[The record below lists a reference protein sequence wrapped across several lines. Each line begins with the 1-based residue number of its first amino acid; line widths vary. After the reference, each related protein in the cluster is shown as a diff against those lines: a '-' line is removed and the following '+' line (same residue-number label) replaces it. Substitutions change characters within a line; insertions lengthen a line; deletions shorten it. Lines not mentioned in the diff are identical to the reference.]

1 MADPNL
7 ETHQAMKLEE
17 FITAIETMVLEWQPE
32 DPQAGA
38 THRGALTAI
47 YSEMREQMAHDLAE
61 AVRQREKALAL
72 LHGHYTVQPRAKPRR
87 GRPPKL

>member
-1 MADPNL
+1 
-7 ETHQAMKLEE
+7 MKLDE
-17 FITAIETMVLEWQPE
+17 FISAVENLVITWQPE

-47 YSEMREQMAHDLAE
+47 YAELREQLTHDLAQ
-61 AVRQREKALAL
+61 AVQQREKALAI
-72 LHGHYTVQPRAKPRR
+72 LHGHYTGKDATIKEAIPKPKPRR